1 MTTHRSRTRSVD
13 SVELLEWPGQGRR
26 RGRTPA
32 VACCRPDG
40 PGHAAARRPCR
51 GREETPVIPRNVTVT
66 KMTTFPLSRGSVWT
80 HSGPLPSV
88 RRDLCRRGSAHRP
101 RFTTPRGNGAR
112 SPDPQPPYRCAGAV
126 RLADRTEPR
135 APRSCSP
142 AGTFC
147 EAWIVSTI
155 QRLMAPFRW
164 VCPSQRPAATARAG
178 GPSRGSRPAHPGR

>member
-88 RRDLCRRGSAHRP
+88 RDLCRRGSAHVHVSQHREATE
-101 RFTTPRGNGAR
+101 RVVRIR
-112 SPDPQPPYRCAGAV
+112 SPHTDARVHEPTICPCHLRY
-126 RLADRTEPR
+126 LA
-135 APRSCSP
+135 
-142 AGTFC
+142 
-147 EAWIVSTI
+147 
-155 QRLMAPFRW
+155 
-164 VCPSQRPAATARAG
+164 
-178 GPSRGSRPAHPGR
+178 RGSRLPPGGRYRERPLIASE

>member
-1 MTTHRSRTRSVD
+1 LKCRQPTFGRYDDPPQPDAVGGFRRTARVARSRAPSRANPGSSVLSAGRPWTRSC
-13 SVELLEWPGQGRR
+13 STAMP
-26 RGRTPA
+26 RT
-32 VACCRPDG
+32 G
-40 PGHAAARRPCR
+40 GNPGHTSKRHSD
-51 GREETPVIPRNVTVT
+51 

-101 RFTTPRGNGAR
+101 RFTTPRGNGAC
-112 SPDPQPPYRCAGAV
+112 SPDPQPSYRCAGAV

-147 EAWIVSTI
+147 EAWIVCTI
-155 QRLMAPFRW
+155 QRSWNCMCGG
-164 VCPSQRPAATARAG
+164 VDGAT
-178 GPSRGSRPAHPGR
+178 PGRG